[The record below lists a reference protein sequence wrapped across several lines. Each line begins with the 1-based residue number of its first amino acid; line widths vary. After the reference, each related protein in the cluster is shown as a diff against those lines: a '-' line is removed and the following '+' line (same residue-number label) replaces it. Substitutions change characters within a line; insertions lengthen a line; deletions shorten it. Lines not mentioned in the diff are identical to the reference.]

1 MQGCKS
7 HRRAD
12 GREFRT
18 LKTIIS
24 ACSMVDAFEWRFA
37 LPTTHK
43 QEVVA
48 VGRDG
53 SCETERQALSASP
66 ALWRPIVWSG

>member
-1 MQGCKS
+1 
-7 HRRAD
+7 
-12 GREFRT
+12 
-18 LKTIIS
+18 
-24 ACSMVDAFEWRFA
+24 MVDAFEWRFA

-53 SCETERQALSASP
+53 SCETERHLLPQLCGDQSSGAGSP
-66 ALWRPIVWSG
+66 NT